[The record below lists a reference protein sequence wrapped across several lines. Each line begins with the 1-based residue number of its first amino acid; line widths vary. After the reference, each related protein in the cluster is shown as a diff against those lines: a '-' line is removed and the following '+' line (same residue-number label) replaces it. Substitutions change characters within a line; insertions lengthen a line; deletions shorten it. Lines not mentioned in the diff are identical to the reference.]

1 MNAEL
6 LAKKI
11 DHTLLKPTA
20 SEADFRRLY
29 RQALAYNFRAVCIN
43 ETALDR
49 MDARTRKRLKEKG
62 ILIACVLD
70 FPIGQGGY
78 INKHFGATLAREKGA
93 DELDVVWNLGA
104 FLEGNVREVLRE
116 LKPVA
121 NALPTKVIIE
131 AGQIINAGYGKRRTN
146 ALLREAARVV
156 RESGAFCIKD
166 HTGFSNSV
174 PVEGGR
180 EYIRLWKEVEPGLLV
195 KSAAGIRS
203 FEDAKILI
211 DAGADILGTS
221 AGHIIVEE
229 VIGSA
234 ES

>member
-20 SEADFRRLY
+20 SETDFRRLY
-29 RQALAYNFRAVCIN
+29 LQALAYNFRAVCIN

-49 MDARTRKRLKEKG
+49 MDARTRKRLKKKG

-93 DELDVVWNLGA
+93 DELDVVWNIGA
-104 FLEGNVREVLRE
+104 FLEGNIREVIRE
-116 LKPVA
+116 LGPVA

-131 AGQIINAGYGKRRTN
+131 AGQIVNAGYGKRKTK
-146 ALLREAARVV
+146 AFLRDAAHVV

-174 PVEGGR
+174 RVEERG
-180 EYIRLWKEVEPGLLV
+180 EYIRLWKEIESDLLV

-203 FEDAKILI
+203 FEDAKLLI

-221 AGHIIVEE
+221 AGHTIVEE
-229 VIGSA
+229 AMKSA